1 MLVQPITIKN
11 YQKSYTP
18 RFKGNNQIVQEV
30 VEKTQPAVREKIT
43 KPFGEIIINSIKDIS
58 NFLKANVAKI
68 ENGKIFNVP
77 ITPSDNSLLNS
88 LVNINDAQAAEN
100 EDAYLAV
107 LFKMSQMEDIDYNQK
122 DSIGIT
128 FLEKV
133 IMSENK
139 NLLKLIKNKN
149 IDVDFD
155 TIQNSQNVKDPEF
168 RKLFIETKAYKDFM
182 DFRRNTIT
190 KFSSSR
196 DYNADRYDYSDEDL
210 NLIREYVNLLNYDS
224 AENKEEIL
232 NALNDLAINIAGEY
246 IDLNGYTAC
255 LKCKNADSNIKKI
268 KSMFNLYK
276 ITDYNKNLFK
286 DLLIKIFSN
295 EKGWDTYSMHLFAT
309 FMPILTIFKD
319 SPDDFIDIFIS
330 TKNRRFNSDSITL
343 YMNFDQD
350 PLRLYRELE
359 ILNPSEEKLKK
370 FDKHLKKLDYPPR
383 KNTLIDEIN
392 TEMAKIEQ
400 DRK

>member
-1 MLVQPITIKN
+1 
-11 YQKSYTP
+11 
-18 RFKGNNQIVQEV
+18 
-30 VEKTQPAVREKIT
+30 
-43 KPFGEIIINSIKDIS
+43 
-58 NFLKANVAKI
+58 
-68 ENGKIFNVP
+68 
-77 ITPSDNSLLNS
+77 
-88 LVNINDAQAAEN
+88 
-100 EDAYLAV
+100 
-107 LFKMSQMEDIDYNQK
+107 MSQMEDIDYNQK